1 MLDVRRAILEGY
13 DWLHRVLLQVV
24 QCDDVWRRLMTV
36 SGVGPVAA
44 ALSFKVGVDD
54 PWRFARSRT
63 VGEHFGSA
71 PRRQRSGMSID
82 YEGRI
87 SKLGDVA
94 VCEAAAS
101 LLLPVRK
108 WSVPRAWRLRIAK
121 RSSMLCAIIAVAC
134 KLASILYRMWVSEPG
149 FHVGF
154 GAKVTQRLRWKP
166 AR

>member
-1 MLDVRRAILEGY
+1 
-13 DWLHRVLLQVV
+13 
-24 QCDDVWRRLMTV
+24 MTV